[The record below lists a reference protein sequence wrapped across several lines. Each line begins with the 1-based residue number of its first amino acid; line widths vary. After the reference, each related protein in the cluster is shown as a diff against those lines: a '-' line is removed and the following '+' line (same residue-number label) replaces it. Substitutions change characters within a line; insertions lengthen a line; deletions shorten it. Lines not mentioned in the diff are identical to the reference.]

1 MFQIYY
7 WQTKVTPF
15 LNISFTSNCTCFFPL
30 NSCDKFVELCFD
42 RSPELMILRSLLQM
56 TKFSCFPLAF
66 PKFLEYF
73 NALAFDRIKMTLLD
87 NNVFTTGYKGF
98 DSLKITN
105 KMFDILRLDYIEVL
119 EVIKSLSLQWDLCL
133 GWYHPCWLW

>member
-1 MFQIYY
+1 MN
-7 WQTKVTPF
+7 
-15 LNISFTSNCTCFFPL
+15 L
-30 NSCDKFVELCFD
+30 CDKFVELSFV

-73 NALAFDRIKMTLLD
+73 NPLAFDGLKMTLLD
-87 NNVFTTGYKGF
+87 NNVSTTGCKGF
-98 DSLKITN
+98 DSLKNTN
-105 KMFDILRLDYIEVL
+105 KMFDILRLDYIEVF

-133 GWYHPCWLW
+133 GWYHPC